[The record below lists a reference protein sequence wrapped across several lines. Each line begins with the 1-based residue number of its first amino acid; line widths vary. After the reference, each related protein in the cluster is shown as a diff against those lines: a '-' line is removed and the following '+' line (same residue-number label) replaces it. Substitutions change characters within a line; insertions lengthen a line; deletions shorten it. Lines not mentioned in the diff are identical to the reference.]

1 MKTAVIARF
10 LALEE
15 DPPEREVSVARE
27 NYSFLFDR
35 TSDYNG
41 LAAYVFRLKPKVK
54 RAGLFKG
61 EWWLAA
67 DNAEPLR
74 LWGDLVKSPSIFVR
88 SFRFVQDYRNLNE
101 CVYPTRLL
109 LTVRTRIAGTAE
121 MAVWLHPT
129 DTRPAESGAGAAGFE
144 ESPSRA
150 IEH

>member
-1 MKTAVIARF
+1 MIYRLVEGVALMALTAVCAAAQ
-10 LALEE
+10 LMT
-15 DPPEREVSVARE
+15 PPQAFV
-27 NYSFLFDR
+27 
-35 TSDYNG
+35 
-41 LAAYVFRLKPKVK
+41 KP
-54 RAGLFKG
+54 
-61 EWWLAA
+61 
-67 DNAEPLR
+67 
-74 LWGDLVKSPSIFVR
+74 PSIFVR

-144 ESPSRA
+144 ESASRA